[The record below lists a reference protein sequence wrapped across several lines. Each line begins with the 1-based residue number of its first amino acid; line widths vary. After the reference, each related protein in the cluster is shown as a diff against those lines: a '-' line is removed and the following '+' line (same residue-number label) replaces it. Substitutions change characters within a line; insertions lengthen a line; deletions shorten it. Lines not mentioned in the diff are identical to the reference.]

1 MGNLLI
7 KMSFNINPTRRAF
20 IKSSM
25 LFSLASTS
33 SWVNAMSTP
42 IIPHFLFGA
51 CDWSIGKTSD
61 VTSFALAKE
70 IGLDGLQ
77 ISLGQVSNNMHLR
90 KPDMQQAFLKASR
103 ETGVKIA
110 SMAIGELNNVPYKS
124 EEITQEWVHDC
135 IDVAQV
141 LGCEVILLA
150 FFGKGD
156 LRNDPEGKKEVIR
169 KLKEVAPKAEKQNIY
184 LAIESWLS
192 AEEHLDIIEAVGSSH
207 VRVYYD
213 VANATEM
220 GYNIYHEM
228 RLLGTKYICEVHA
241 KENGN
246 LLGQGKVNF
255 PKVKDTLQEIG
266 YTDWVIIEGAVP
278 KGAEMFPS
286 YVSNRKYLHQLMNT

>member
-1 MGNLLI
+1 
-7 KMSFNINPTRRAF
+7 MSPSTNPSRRSF
-20 IKSSM
+20 LKHSM
-25 LFSLASTS
+25 ILSLATTS
-33 SWVNAMSTP
+33 PWIAGVPMSTK
-42 IIPHFLFGA
+42 PHFQLGA

-77 ISLGQVSNNMHLR
+77 ISLGQTSNNMHLR
-90 KPDMQQAFLKASR
+90 QPELQEAFLTASR

-124 EEITQEWVHDC
+124 EAITQDWVHDC
-135 IDVAQV
+135 IDVAKV
-141 LGCEVILLA
+141 LGCQVILLA

-156 LRNDPEGKKEVIR
+156 LRDDPEGKREVIR
-169 KLKEVAPKAEKQNIY
+169 KLKEVAPKAEKQDIY

-192 AEEHLDIIEAVGSSH
+192 AEEHLEIIETVGSSH

-220 GYNIYHEM
+220 GYDIYHEM
-228 RLLGTKYICEVHA
+228 QLLGTKYICEVHA

-246 LLGQGKVNF
+246 LLGQGKVDF
-255 PKVKDTLQEIG
+255 PRVKETLLDIG
-266 YTDWVIIEGAVP
+266 YTDWMIIEGAVP
-278 KGAEMFPS
+278 KGTEMFPA
-286 YVSNRKYLHQLMNT
+286 YVSNRAYLNQLLNS

>member
-1 MGNLLI
+1 MIL
-7 KMSFNINPTRRAF
+7 
-20 IKSSM
+20 
-25 LFSLASTS
+25 SLATTS
-33 SWVNAMSTP
+33 PWIAQMPTSPSQQ
-42 IIPHFLFGA
+42 FLLGA

-90 KPDMQQAFLKASR
+90 QPELQQAFLKASK

-124 EEITQEWVHDC
+124 EPITQEWVHDC

-141 LGCEVILLA
+141 LGCQVILLA

-156 LRNDPEGKKEVIR
+156 LKDDPEGKKEVIR

-192 AEEHLDIIEAVGSSH
+192 AEEHLDIIDAVGSSH

-220 GYNIYHEM
+220 GYDIYREM
-228 RLLGTKYICEVHA
+228 RLLGTRYICEVHT

-246 LLGQGKVNF
+246 LLGQGKVDF
-255 PKVKDTLQEIG
+255 PRVRDTLLEIG
-266 YTDWVIIEGAVP
+266 YSDWLIIEGAVP

-286 YVSNRKYLHQLMNT
+286 YVSNRAYLHQLMNS

>member
-1 MGNLLI
+1 MPL
-7 KMSFNINPTRRAF
+7 NINPSRRSF
-20 IKSSM
+20 LKRSM
-25 LFSLASTS
+25 ILSLVSTTS
-33 SWVNAMSTP
+33 LINAVARP
-42 IIPHFLFGA
+42 INPHYLFGA

-61 VTSFALAKE
+61 VASFALAKE

-90 KPDMQQAFLKASR
+90 QPAIQESFLKASR
-103 ETGVKIA
+103 DTGVKIA

-124 EEITQEWVHDC
+124 EAITQEWVHDC

-141 LGCEVILLA
+141 LGCQVILLA

-156 LRNDPEGKKEVIR
+156 LRDDPEGKREVIR

-192 AEEHLDIIEAVGSSH
+192 AEEHLEIIEAVGSSN

-220 GYNIYHEM
+220 GYDIYREM
-228 RLLGTKYICEVHA
+228 RLLGTQYICEIHA

-246 LLGQGKVNF
+246 LLGQGIVDF
-255 PKVKDTLQEIG
+255 PRVKETLQEIG
-266 YTDWVIIEGAVP
+266 YANWVIIEGAVP
-278 KGAEMFPS
+278 KGADMFPS
-286 YVSNRKYLHQLMNT
+286 YVSNRNYLHQLLNT

>member
-1 MGNLLI
+1 
-7 KMSFNINPTRRAF
+7 MSLSENPSRRLF
-20 IKSSM
+20 LKQSM
-25 LFSLASTS
+25 LLGLATTSPLISLT
-33 SWVNAMSTP
+33 
-42 IIPHFLFGA
+42 IPTAAKPHYLLGA

-77 ISLGQVSNNMHLR
+77 ISLGLARNNMHLR
-90 KPDMQQAFLKASR
+90 QAEMQKAFLNASR

-124 EEITQEWVHDC
+124 EAITQEWVHDC
-135 IDVAQV
+135 IDVAEV
-141 LGCEVILLA
+141 LGCQVILLA

-156 LRNDPEGKKEVIR
+156 LRDDPEGKKEVIR
-169 KLKEVAPKAEKQNIY
+169 KLKEVAPKAEKQGIY

-192 AEEHLDIIEAVGSSH
+192 AEEHLEIIEAVGSSH

-220 GYNIYHEM
+220 GYDIYHEM
-228 RLLGTKYICEVHA
+228 QLLGIQYICEVHA

-246 LLGQGKVNF
+246 LLGQGKVDF
-255 PKVKDTLQEIG
+255 IRVKETLLDIG
-266 YTDWVIIEGAVP
+266 YANWMIMEGAVP

-286 YVSNRKYLHQLMNT
+286 YISNRAYLHQLMNS

>member
-1 MGNLLI
+1 
-7 KMSFNINPTRRAF
+7 MSIPINPSRRAF
-20 IKSSM
+20 LKHSM
-25 LFSLASTS
+25 LVSLATTS
-33 SWVNAMSTP
+33 PWINTLAAPTNP
-42 IIPHFLFGA
+42 PYLFGA

-77 ISLGQVSNNMHLR
+77 ISLGQASNNMHLR
-90 KPDMQQAFLKASR
+90 EPERQQAFLKASR
-103 ETGVKIA
+103 EAGVKIA

-124 EEITQEWVHDC
+124 EAVTQEWVHDC

-141 LGCEVILLA
+141 LGCQVILLA

-156 LRNDPEGKKEVIR
+156 LRNDPEGKREVIR
-169 KLKEVAPKAEKQNIY
+169 KLKEVAPKAEKQGIY

-192 AEEHLDIIEAVGSSH
+192 AEEHLEIIEAVGSSH

-220 GYNIYHEM
+220 GYDIYREM

-246 LLGQGKVNF
+246 LLGQGKVDF
-255 PKVKDTLQEIG
+255 PRVKDTLQEIG
-266 YTDWVIIEGAVP
+266 YTDWIIIEGAVP

-286 YVSNRKYLHQLMNT
+286 YVSNRNYLHQLMNT

>member
-1 MGNLLI
+1 MIL
-7 KMSFNINPTRRAF
+7 
-20 IKSSM
+20 
-25 LFSLASTS
+25 SLATTAP
-33 SWVNAMSTP
+33 WINITAKP
-42 IIPHFLFGA
+42 LNQRYLFGA

-61 VTSFALAKE
+61 VSSFALAKE

-77 ISLGQVSNNMHLR
+77 VSLGQVSNNMHLR
-90 KPDMQQAFLKASR
+90 QAAIQEAFLKASK

-124 EEITQEWVHDC
+124 EAVTQEWVHDC
-135 IDVAQV
+135 IDVAQE
-141 LGCEVILLA
+141 LGCQVILLA

-156 LRNDPEGKKEVIR
+156 LRDDPEGKREVIR

-192 AEEHLDIIEAVGSSH
+192 AEEHLEIIEAVGSPN

-220 GYNIYHEM
+220 GYDIYREM

-246 LLGQGKVNF
+246 LLGQGKVDF
-255 PKVKDTLQEIG
+255 TRVRDTLLEIG
-266 YTDWVIIEGAVP
+266 YTDWLIIEGAVP

-286 YVSNRKYLHQLMNT
+286 YVSNRAYLHQLMNS

>member
-1 MGNLLI
+1 
-7 KMSFNINPTRRAF
+7 MSFNVNPSRRDF
-20 IKSSM
+20 LKRSM
-25 LFSLASTS
+25 IFGLATTS
-33 SWVNAMSTP
+33 PLLYELSAPSTP
-42 IIPHFLFGA
+42 HYLFGA

-61 VTSFALAKE
+61 VSSFALAKK

-90 KPDMQQAFLKASR
+90 QPELQQAFLKASR
-103 ETGVKIA
+103 ESGVKIA

-124 EEITQEWVHDC
+124 EDVTQEWVNDC

-141 LGCEVILLA
+141 LGCQVILLA

-156 LRNDPEGKKEVIR
+156 LRNDPEGKREVIR
-169 KLKEVAPKAEKQNIY
+169 KLREVAPKAEKQGIF

-192 AEEHLDIIEAVGSSH
+192 AEEHLEIIEGVGSSN

-220 GYNIYHEM
+220 GYDIYHEM

-246 LLGQGKVNF
+246 LLGQGKVDF
-255 PKVKDTLQEIG
+255 PRVKNTLLEIG
-266 YTDWVIIEGAVP
+266 YSDWIIIEGAVP

-286 YVSNRKYLHQLMNT
+286 YVSNRSYLHQLMNT

>member
-1 MGNLLI
+1 
-7 KMSFNINPTRRAF
+7 MSFSLNPTRRSF
-20 IKSSM
+20 LKRSM
-25 LFSLASTS
+25 ILSLASTAP
-33 SWVNAMSTP
+33 WIDTAAVPTN
-42 IIPHFLFGA
+42 PHYMFGA

-90 KPDMQQAFLKASR
+90 QPSIQEAFLKASR
-103 ETGVKIA
+103 DTGVKIA
-110 SMAIGELNNVPYKS
+110 SMAIGELNNIPYKS
-124 EEITQEWVHDC
+124 EAITQEWVHDC
-135 IDVAQV
+135 IDVAKV
-141 LGCEVILLA
+141 LGCQVILLA

-156 LRNDPEGKKEVIR
+156 LRDDPEGKKEVIR

-192 AEEHLDIIEAVGSSH
+192 AEEHLEIIEAVGSSH

-220 GYNIYHEM
+220 GYDIYREM
-228 RLLGTKYICEVHA
+228 RLLGTKYICEIHA

-246 LLGQGKVNF
+246 LLGQGKVDF
-255 PKVKDTLQEIG
+255 PRVRNTLHEIG
-266 YTDWVIIEGAVP
+266 YTDWIIIEGAVP

>member
-1 MGNLLI
+1 
-7 KMSFNINPTRRAF
+7 MSFTINPTRRSF
-20 IKSSM
+20 LKRSM
-25 LFSLASTS
+25 ILSLATTAP
-33 SWVNAMSTP
+33 WINITAKP
-42 IIPHFLFGA
+42 LNQRYLFGA

-90 KPDMQQAFLKASR
+90 QAAIQEAFLKASR

-124 EEITQEWVHDC
+124 EAITQEWVHDC
-135 IDVAQV
+135 IDVAQA
-141 LGCEVILLA
+141 LGCQVILLA

-156 LRNDPEGKKEVIR
+156 LRDDPQGKKEVIR

-192 AEEHLDIIEAVGSSH
+192 AEEHLEIIDAVGSSH

-220 GYNIYHEM
+220 GYDIYREM

-246 LLGQGKVNF
+246 LLGQGKVDF
-255 PKVKDTLQEIG
+255 LQVRDTLLEIG
-266 YTDWVIIEGAVP
+266 YTDWLIIEGAVP
-278 KGAEMFPS
+278 KGSEMFPS
-286 YVSNRKYLHQLMNT
+286 YVSNRAYLHQLMNT